1 MISDQNQALITSF
14 LPSRTESFSN
24 NTSTNPC
31 FSLLVLTTLPFI
43 HLLCYGKSSPKSQTK
58 QLNCMTVIVVDVS
71 V

>member
-24 NTSTNPC
+24 NTSTNLC
-31 FSLLVLTTLPFI
+31 FSLVLTTLPFI